1 MPPRGLLYV
10 RRARSSLGRAVRTAH
25 RGAYRDRG
33 DLLTYLLTY
42 LLHRRSQDAL
52 ARVEAFIGG
61 AKMEEARR
69 RRGWRALVKVSK

>member
-25 RGAYRDRG
+25 RGAYRDRDDG
-33 DLLTYLLTY
+33 LTCFTY

-69 RRGWRALVKVSK
+69 RRGWRALLKR